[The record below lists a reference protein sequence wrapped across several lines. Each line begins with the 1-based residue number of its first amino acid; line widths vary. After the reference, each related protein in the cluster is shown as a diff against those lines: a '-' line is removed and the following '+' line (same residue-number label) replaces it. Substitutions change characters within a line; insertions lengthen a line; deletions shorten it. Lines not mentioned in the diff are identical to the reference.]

1 MSKITL
7 FSVICYICEWVYVM
21 RASVCVCVCLSG
33 RYRFTL
39 HLARQQWFAVEQYK
53 YDARKWPSE
62 LTGGQPP
69 YLPRSH
75 YSDDK
80 RPTGHFSLRHWQNEC
95 SHISSL
101 IFGATYS
108 TELPAAVSSVVRPH
122 VSSSSSSPGLFCL
135 LGWTGPTSFRDFA
148 PELLKKRYD
157 ARPEIP
163 GSGLKTQ
170 RRLYQMVIE
179 DATKGEY
186 FFIANMVIEKTFQWI
201 FTFELG
207 TENLILGIQQNKYF
221 YR

>member
-21 RASVCVCVCLSG
+21 WASVCVCVCLSG

-108 TELPAAVSSVVRPH
+108 TELPAAVSSVLPH
-122 VSSSSSSPGLFCL
+122 VSSSTSSGLFCL

-148 PELLKKRYD
+148 SELLKMRYRRPPGNSGVRVKNAD
-157 ARPEIP
+157 AIISN
-163 GSGLKTQ
+163 GSN
-170 RRLYQMVIE
+170 RRC
-179 DATKGEY
+179 DKGN
-186 FFIANMVIEKTFQWI
+186 FLLCN
-201 FTFELG
+201 
-207 TENLILGIQQNKYF
+207 
-221 YR
+221 